1 MDDWYHID
9 TVGRSRQVVSA
20 DLDLAQTYVPYLYL
34 RVFCIRPVVACV
46 SYMVYM
52 ETLDTFVG

>member
-9 TVGRSRQVVSA
+9 TVGRSRQVVQA
-20 DLDLAQTYVPYLYL
+20 GLDLAQTYVPYLYL
-34 RVFCIRPVVACV
+34 RVFCIRPVVPI

-52 ETLDTFVG
+52 ETLETFVW